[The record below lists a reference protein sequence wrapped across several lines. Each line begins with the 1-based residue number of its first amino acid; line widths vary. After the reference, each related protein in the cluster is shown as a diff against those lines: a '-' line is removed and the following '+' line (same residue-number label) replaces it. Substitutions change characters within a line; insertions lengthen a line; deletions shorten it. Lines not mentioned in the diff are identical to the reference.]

1 MDITSYLLGKNAS
14 GGGETPS
21 LQDKSVTI
29 TENTTTTIKADSGFD
44 GLNTVEITTNVSGG
58 GDVPT
63 LGVTFSNWDSSG
75 YPHNANLIGFNVV
88 YAYYF
93 NSINNTS
100 LLSKLEDISFPS
112 SFSGYFGNYAF
123 SGCENLNITNFPS
136 NMANYIGQYCFQ
148 NCKSLVATSLPEGI
162 TSLGTHTFSNCVNL
176 KLEKI
181 PNSVISI
188 GNACFQ
194 GCTALTKMNMGNFSD
209 VIPNTCFQG
218 CVALASVY
226 APNITGVYGT
236 TASNSAFRGCTGL
249 KAVWLGSSVTSANM
263 GLNSFAGC
271 TNLIK
276 IYIDLPRA
284 TVETFTN
291 YQYAFMNN
299 TSKVGIIVC
308 NDDSDWLTAEQFN
321 EIDWK
326 TYTP

>member
-14 GGGETPS
+14 GGETPS
-21 LQDKSVTI
+21 LQDKAVTI
-29 TENTTTTIKADSGFD
+29 TENTTTTITADSGYD

-75 YPHNANLIGFNVV
+75 YPHNANLIGFNAV

-93 NSINNTS
+93 YSKNNTS
-100 LLSKLEDISFPS
+100 MLSKLEDISFPS

-123 SGCENLNITNFPS
+123 AGCENLNITQMPS
-136 NMANYIGQYCFQ
+136 NMANYVGSYSFE
-148 NCKSLVATSLPEGI
+148 NCKKLALTSLPEGI
-162 TSLGTHTFSNCVNL
+162 TSLGESAFSNCIAL

-181 PNSVISI
+181 PNSVSTI
-188 GNACFQ
+188 GKNCFF
-194 GCTALTKMNMGNFSD
+194 GCTSLTKMNMNNFAS
-209 VIPNTCFQG
+209 VIPTTCFYG
-218 CVALASVY
+218 CNSLASVY
-226 APNITGVYGT
+226 APNIIGVYGT
-236 TASNSAFRGCTGL
+236 TTSNSAFRGCTGL

-271 TNLIK
+271 INLIK

-284 TVETFTN
+284 TVETFAN

-299 TSKVGIIVC
+299 TAKVGIIVC

-321 EIDWK
+321 EIDWG